1 MQSREMTESEQRAL
15 REGLRMV
22 ARLIAR
28 HHLAQVQT
36 VAAEPGAPASADLG
50 LSAAQ
55 NERHVG

>member
-1 MQSREMTESEQRAL
+1 MQSREMTDSEQRAL
-15 REGLRMV
+15 RDGLRIL

-28 HHLAQVQT
+28 YHLAQGRT
-36 VAAEPGAPASADLG
+36 AADVPGAPASADAG